1 MIILIT
7 GSSSGIGLQLA
18 RDYLVRSNTV
28 YCCGRNVAKLK
39 TLKREFPDFAQIVC
53 FDMQNRDDC
62 KTGLSMLPALD
73 LVILNAGT
81 CEYITA
87 TSFDSEMFERVVK
100 TNLIGTANC
109 LEFLIPKIKPDGK
122 LALMGSS
129 SSYLPLPRA
138 EAYGASKAA
147 IEYLAKTLAI
157 SLKSIAVRVS
167 YIAPGFV
174 QTPLTELNDFPM
186 PMSVSVEYAS
196 EKIRAGLSKNK
207 AEINFPLTFT
217 WILKTIRVL
226 PIGLQQLLVARLYR
240 SSSVR
245 RNLDKAS

>member
-1 MIILIT
+1 MNVLIT

-18 RDYLVRSNTV
+18 RDYLSHAETV
-28 YCCGRNVAKLK
+28 FCCGRNLAILNN
-39 TLKREFPDFAQIVC
+39 LKREFPESTQIVR
-53 FDMQNRDDC
+53 FDMQDRDDC
-62 KTGLSMLPALD
+62 KAGLSDLPQLD

-81 CEYITA
+81 CEYINA
-87 TSFDSEMFERVVK
+87 SRFDSEMFERVIS

-109 LEFLIPKIKPDGK
+109 LEFLIPKIKPGGS

-157 SLKSIAVRVS
+157 SLKSADIHVS

-174 QTPLTELNDFPM
+174 QTPLTALNDFPM
-186 PMSVSVEYAS
+186 PMSVSVKTAS
-196 EKIRAGLSKNK
+196 DKIRTGLSKRK
-207 AEINFPLTFT
+207 AEINFPASFI
-217 WILKTIRVL
+217 WGLKTIRLL
-226 PIGLQQLLVARLYR
+226 PLAAQRFIIGKLVQSDR
-240 SSSVR
+240 SVPGSGKIR
-245 RNLDKAS
+245 

>member
-1 MIILIT
+1 MNILIT

-18 RDYLVRSNTV
+18 RDYLVQSNMV
-28 YCCGRNVAKLK
+28 YCCGRNIAKLE
-39 TLKREFPDFAQIVC
+39 TLKREFPDLVQIVC
-53 FDMQNRDDC
+53 FDVQNRDDC
-62 KTGLSMLPALD
+62 RTGLSMLPALD

-87 TSFDSEMFERVVK
+87 TSFDSAMFERVVR

-109 LEFLIPKIKPDGK
+109 LEFLIPKIKPGGK

-138 EAYGASKAA
+138 EAYGASKSA

-157 SLKSIAVRVS
+157 SLQSIAVRVS

-174 QTPLTELNDFPM
+174 QTPLTDLNDFPM

-196 EKIRAGLSKNK
+196 EKIRSGLSKNK
-207 AEINFPLTFT
+207 AEINFPLTLT
-217 WILKTIRVL
+217 WVLKTVRAL
-226 PIGLQQLLVARLYR
+226 PVGLQRLLIAKLLRPSIVA
-240 SSSVR
+240 
-245 RNLDKAS
+245 AEPG